1 MEPTAALCFT
11 VSYDAPPRLQ
21 EVLHHVVGQHGHLNW
36 AVPLRVA
43 PAAMC
48 NRVAINVPK
57 RILADLPSLVR
68 RLRERLPDVDVQGAD
83 VADRPFAAE
92 RRQAER
98 YIALVP
104 WKCCGAQPAALPASP
119 APTASA
125 ERVGCPTPFASL
137 EAARYVDEATLRRMA
152 HAARRAVELK
162 DAGWLKTAKLGR
174 VRCSAQDAPRA
185 AWCRVSISM
194 RQPEPLFVNTLVA
207 ALVAH
212 ARGALDA
219 AALDAVFEGS
229 NLPKLAP
236 LPQQFV
242 VLAGPVM
249 TNFESKN
256 NLGKPERDTR
266 VSTAAQ
272 RHLARMVA
280 AEGLVDEWAT
290 NMFV

>member
-1 MEPTAALCFT
+1 MAWRSTNNLT
-11 VSYDAPPRLQ
+11 HWLIYTQ
-21 EVLHHVVGQHGHLNW
+21 VVGQHGHLNW

-43 PAAMC
+43 PAAIC

-68 RLRERLPDVDVQGAD
+68 RLRERLPDVEVQGAD

-104 WKCCGAQPAALPASP
+104 WKCCGAQPAALPAAP

-174 VRCSAQDAPRA
+174 VRCSAQDAPLA
-185 AWCRVSISM
+185 AWCRVSVSM
-194 RQPEPLFVNTLVA
+194 RQPEPLYVNTLVA
-207 ALVAH
+207 VLVAH
-212 ARGALDA
+212 ARGVLDA

-229 NLPKLAP
+229 NLPNLAP

-280 AEGLVDEWAT
+280 AEGSVDEWAT
-290 NMFV
+290 HMFV